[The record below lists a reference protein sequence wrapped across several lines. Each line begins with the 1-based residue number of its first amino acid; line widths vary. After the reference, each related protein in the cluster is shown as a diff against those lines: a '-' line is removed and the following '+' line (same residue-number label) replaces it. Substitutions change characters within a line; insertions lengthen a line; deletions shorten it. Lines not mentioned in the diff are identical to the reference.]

1 MAVGVGFRCGSWGI
15 SICDV
20 GRLGLGSRGSP
31 AQAVRVGRS
40 TKGQSVMS
48 QQILK
53 SGRVEVWSYWAGAG
67 VGRCCRIG
75 ESQRLNGRG
84 GGPVFFYYTEAEVR
98 EVVIGLNAFLAGGV
112 DPAAGQGSGV
122 KASGS
127 DDPRFAEVFSRL
139 AELER
144 TIGRAGGAQ

>member
-53 SGRVEVWSYWAGAG
+53 SGRVEVWS
-67 VGRCCRIG
+67 
-75 ESQRLNGRG
+75 
-84 GGPVFFYYTEAEVR
+84 
-98 EVVIGLNAFLAGGV
+98 
-112 DPAAGQGSGV
+112 
-122 KASGS
+122 
-127 DDPRFAEVFSRL
+127 
-139 AELER
+139 
-144 TIGRAGGAQ
+144 